1 MLRPG
6 LPECHMNVSMQQ
18 LTAMTELIVRIVVL
32 MI

>member
-1 MLRPG
+1 VS
-6 LPECHMNVSMQQ
+6 HDVSMQQ